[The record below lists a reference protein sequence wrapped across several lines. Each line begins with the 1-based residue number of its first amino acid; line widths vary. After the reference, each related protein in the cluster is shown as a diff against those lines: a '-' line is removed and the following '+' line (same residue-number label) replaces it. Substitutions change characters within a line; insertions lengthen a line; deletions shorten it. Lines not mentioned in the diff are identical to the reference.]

1 MVADSAG
8 VREGSP
14 LYCEEMADWILAAAL
29 LGGRGRV
36 AVVTT
41 KDVEDS
47 LDGLGEREGV
57 VGLGRGIVGEGEGDG
72 AEAAN
77 EGAEKEPGV
86 VIGDAAGAVLKK
98 SAEEEEDGGAN
109 FAAVECGEGAAEVE
123 PRAERGIAVAE
134 GGDRGLGRV
143 LAAENVAGGS
153 AAAAALPVG
162 EEKTAFHGSLRTIE
176 KATRRGGLF
185 YFLPYKIRISY

>member
-1 MVADSAG
+1 
-8 VREGSP
+8 

-86 VIGDAAGAVLKK
+86 VIGDAAGAVLKE
-98 SAEEEEDGGAN
+98 SAEE
-109 FAAVECGEGAAEVE
+109 
-123 PRAERGIAVAE
+123 
-134 GGDRGLGRV
+134 
-143 LAAENVAGGS
+143 
-153 AAAAALPVG
+153 
-162 EEKTAFHGSLRTIE
+162 
-176 KATRRGGLF
+176 
-185 YFLPYKIRISY
+185 